1 MIKLSNKKT
10 YEGFSL
16 VEMLITTVILGLLML
31 TSALVLSTLI
41 RVSTTSTN
49 KARVRT
55 ESEFVLEM
63 LRRTLKTT
71 DPSNVHLYISDSR
84 KFDFNDGSVIDGPTF
99 TEVLNSNQTGNE
111 IHFKPN
117 GSTGWIC
124 LAFYKGI
131 STDLDYS
138 GNVKGYILRTSKSD
152 LADNLEAHKNCLLSD
167 SENFVV
173 LNSRFVN
180 IENFTMQLKPTVE
193 KNKVIQ
199 LDMLSSAVNW
209 YFGNGALLNRQ
220 FQRQAI
226 IKTETIIW

>member
-1 MIKLSNKKT
+1 MMRMKKRKT

-16 VEMLITTVILGLLML
+16 VEMLITTVILGFLML

-55 ESEFVLEM
+55 ESEYVLEM
-63 LRRTLKTT
+63 LRRTLRTT
-71 DPSNVHLYISDSR
+71 DPSNVRLYQSNTR
-84 KFDFNDGSVIDGPTF
+84 TFNFENGNVTQGSFI
-99 TEVLNSNQTGNE
+99 EVTDLNQTGNE

-124 LAFYKGI
+124 LAFYKGV
-131 STDLDYS
+131 STDVDNS
-138 GNVKGYILRTSKSD
+138 GNVNGYILRASKPD
-152 LADNLEAHKNCLLSD
+152 LADTLSEHSNCLISEN
-167 SENFVV
+167 ENFVV

-180 IENFTMQLKPTVE
+180 IENFTIQLKPTVE

-209 YFGNGALLNRQ
+209 YFGNGKLLNRQ

>member
-124 LAFYKGI
+124 LAFYKGV
-131 STDLDYS
+131 STDVDNS
-138 GNVKGYILRTSKSD
+138 GNVNGYILRASKPD
-152 LADNLEAHKNCLLSD
+152 LADTPEDHRNCLISEN
-167 SENFVV
+167 ENFVV

-180 IENFTMQLKPTVE
+180 IENFTIQLKPTVE

-209 YFGNGALLNRQ
+209 YFGNGKLLNRQ

>member
-1 MIKLSNKKT
+1 MIKIIKKKT

-16 VEMLITTVILGLLML
+16 VEMLITTVILGFLML

-55 ESEFVLEM
+55 ESEYVLEM
-63 LRRTLKTT
+63 LRRTLRTT
-71 DPSNVHLYISDSR
+71 DPSNVRLYQSNTRTFNFENGNITEDSS
-84 KFDFNDGSVIDGPTF
+84 FDEVTGP
-99 TEVLNSNQTGNE
+99 NQTGNE

-124 LAFYKGI
+124 LAFYKGV
-131 STDLDYS
+131 STDVDNS
-138 GNVKGYILRTSKSD
+138 GNVNGYILRASKPD
-152 LADNLEAHKNCLLSD
+152 LADTPEDHRNCLLSE

-180 IENFTMQLKPTVE
+180 IENFTIQLKPTVE

-209 YFGNGALLNRQ
+209 YFGNGELLNRQ